1 VEELIRT
8 EQVIFH
14 GSVQGVGFRYLCNK
28 LAHELALNGWV
39 RNLQDGTVEAILQGE
54 QEKVRQLL
62 EKLMIGPG
70 RIRVTEASQRKVELP
85 AIKGFSVR

>member
-28 LAHELALNGWV
+28 LANELALSGWV
-39 RNLQDGTVEAILQGE
+39 RNLQDGTVEAVLQGE

>member
-28 LAHELALNGWV
+28 LAKELALSGWV
-39 RNLQDGTVEAILQGE
+39 RNLQDGTVEAVLQGD
-54 QEKVRQLL
+54 QEMVRQLL